1 MKRMF
6 LTCISSLL
14 LCTFTVHTSVSGQ
27 TDITKWQ
34 FGKRGAVS
42 ITYDGGSLNQF
53 RKALP
58 IMNRL
63 KFPAT
68 FFIVTGVIPG
78 SQYQGR
84 FIGRPVK
91 EIIEET
97 ASIPT
102 NKDNFLERSS
112 AAPYL
117 GYTGTLE
124 YHTDAGNR
132 IETGKFK
139 EAYKIMDDLYLKVR
153 NGEFPPGNRIN
164 QEVFAGRGVTWDE
177 IGIYAK
183 QGHEMASHTI
193 THPQMAALD
202 DVNMLYELE
211 KSGEEIRNQ
220 LNQKYVF
227 SAECPY
233 ATEDERV
240 MQMSYKV
247 YPALR
252 NRMPEPFLTELNRS
266 SRKNP
271 GSFKNEYVQW
281 QRGATTKTPLQMM
294 NSWIDTTVANK
305 NVWLVLAF
313 HGVDGIGWEALSS
326 ELLDDFFS
334 YMKSKEDDL
343 WIATFAD
350 VTKYMR
356 ERMNATVKTSEGKE
370 KILVSL
376 TITLDPDIYDV
387 PLTLKSYVPSSWR
400 EVLVEQ
406 GGEKKRIYPQKD
418 IKGSYVL
425 YQIRP
430 NSGILELTCQ

>member
-1 MKRMF
+1 MC
-6 LTCISSLL
+6 TSTIV
-14 LCTFTVHTSVSGQ
+14 LCTFTLHTSVSGQ

-34 FGKRGAVS
+34 YGKRGAVS

-63 KFPAT
+63 RFPAT

-78 SQYQGR
+78 SQYEGK

-91 EIIEET
+91 EIIDET
-97 ASIPT
+97 ATIPT

-139 EAYKIMDDLYLKVR
+139 EAYKIMDDLYSKVR
-153 NGEFPPGNRIN
+153 NGDFPPGNRIN

-177 IGIYAK
+177 IRLYAK
-183 QGHEMASHTI
+183 QGHEMASHTL

-202 DVNMLYELE
+202 DVNLLYELE
-211 KSGEEIRNQ
+211 KSGEEIRIQ

-240 MQMSYKV
+240 MQYSYRV

-252 NRMPEPFLTELNRS
+252 NRMPERFLMELNRS

-271 GSFKNEYVQW
+271 GSFSNEYVQW
-281 QRGATTKTPLQMM
+281 QRGATTKTPLPMM
-294 NSWIDTTVANK
+294 SSWIDSTVANK

-313 HGVDGIGWEALSS
+313 HGVDGIGWEALTS
-326 ELLDDFFS
+326 ELLDEFFS
-334 YMKSKEDDL
+334 YIKSKEDDL
-343 WIATFAD
+343 WVATFAD

-356 ERMNATVKTSEGKE
+356 ERMNATVKTSEGDK

-376 TITLDPDIYDV
+376 TLTLDPDIYDI
-387 PLTLKSYVPSSWR
+387 PLTLKSYVPSSWK

-406 GGEKKRIYPQKD
+406 GSEKKRIYPQGD

-430 NSGILELTCQ
+430 NGGILELTGE